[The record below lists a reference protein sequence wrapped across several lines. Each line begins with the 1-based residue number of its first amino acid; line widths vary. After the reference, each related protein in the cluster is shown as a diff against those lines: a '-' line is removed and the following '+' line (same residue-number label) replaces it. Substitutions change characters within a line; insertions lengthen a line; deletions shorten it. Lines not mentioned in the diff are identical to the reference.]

1 MFFKVLLV
9 FFLACWVGCVVFSL
23 CFLALFLLF
32 WFGLVCSVARF
43 FFLWLRY
50 RDLLALSDR
59 RWRRE
64 PQQPVD
70 GGVISDDDDD
80 YWDLHQQDSQASRIF
95 ELKRSEVTC
104 GNVVVEKYCSNI

>member
-1 MFFKVLLV
+1 ML
-9 FFLACWVGCVVFSL
+9 FSL
-23 CFLALFLLF
+23 CVFLLCF
-32 WFGLVCSVARF
+32 CFSGLVWFAQLLVF